1 MPTDHNVIISRCQF
15 DTYSGVWAAAVS
27 DLAMS
32 SSKADCSFAPEPGPK
47 HCQPVGGPNASVAQT
62 ARNSGW
68 TQNAS
73 GGSTVAIKSDDGP
86 ACPVVAGVVDADK
99 CGGGYHA
106 TDSTTALQTALNAP
120 GAHTVI
126 ISNGSRPTPWVTGP
140 VSCLHP
146 CASPSTYPGRTEAML
161 LVKRLL
167 WVRFLTN
174 YVPVQLKIQACT
186 SRDCHPQQVILN
198 ALFLYRKFF
207 CIENVFS
214 PVL

>member
-1 MPTDHNVIISRCQF
+1 
-15 DTYSGVWAAAVS
+15 
-27 DLAMS
+27 
-32 SSKADCSFAPEPGPK
+32 
-47 HCQPVGGPNASVAQT
+47 
-62 ARNSGW
+62 
-68 TQNAS
+68 
-73 GGSTVAIKSDDGP
+73 
-86 ACPVVAGVVDADK
+86 
-99 CGGGYHA
+99 
-106 TDSTTALQTALNAP
+106 
-120 GAHTVI
+120 
-126 ISNGSRPTPWVTGP
+126 
-140 VSCLHP
+140 
-146 CASPSTYPGRTEAML
+146 ML